1 MNDYIHISHKQS
13 NRELKGARVCV
24 FALCCVSMCI
34 LCHINNGKLTYTVH
48 VNKGTLSCSK
58 SNCTFVYM
66 ECRHMGTHFKFSI
79 SKEKFMYA

>member
-1 MNDYIHISHKQS
+1 MHEY
-13 NRELKGARVCV
+13 V

-58 SNCTFVYM
+58 RNCTFVYM
-66 ECRHMGTHFKFSI
+66 ECRHMGTHVKFSI
-79 SKEKFMYA
+79 SKGKFTYVWFTSTNEHSHV